1 MKLQTP
7 IRLGSREQLRITLRS
22 EGKNNLLAAVT
33 GGIDPNPIEQD
44 RESPGNHKVGVSLTG
59 YAIVKD

>member
-7 IRLGSREQLRITLRS
+7 IRLGSREQLRVTLRS
-22 EGKNNLLAAVT
+22 EGKNNLLAALLEPV
-33 GGIDPNPIEQD
+33 PFSYEQD